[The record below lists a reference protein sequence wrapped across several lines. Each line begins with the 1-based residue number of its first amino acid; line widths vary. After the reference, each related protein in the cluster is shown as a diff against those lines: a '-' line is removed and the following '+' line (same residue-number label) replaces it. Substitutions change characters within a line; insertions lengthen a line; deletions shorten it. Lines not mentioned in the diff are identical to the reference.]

1 MLFVM
6 CTFRW
11 QQVFWSVNILGC
23 AGGHRWVGGELVMS
37 RHTCPP
43 DRPVPPQPPTYPL
56 LPYLP
61 LVNVIHIAMISVI
74 DIAILINDIM
84 TTMSPM
90 STPSAPRNLP
100 QDLVIRVISVITTIM
115 CGGGGQLQI
124 PGHSSSCVIWY
135 QRTQRFL
142 KSLSSLCFDLRH

>member
-1 MLFVM
+1 M
-6 CTFRW
+6 
-11 QQVFWSVNILGC
+11 
-23 AGGHRWVGGELVMS
+23 GGELVMS

-43 DRPVPPQPPTYPL
+43 DRPVPPQPPTHSL

-61 LVNVIHIAMISVI
+61 LVNVIHVAMISVI
-74 DIAILINDIM
+74 DITILINDIM

-115 CGGGGQLQI
+115 CGGGGHLQI
-124 PGHSSSCVIWY
+124 PGHSSSCVI
-135 QRTQRFL
+135 
-142 KSLSSLCFDLRH
+142 